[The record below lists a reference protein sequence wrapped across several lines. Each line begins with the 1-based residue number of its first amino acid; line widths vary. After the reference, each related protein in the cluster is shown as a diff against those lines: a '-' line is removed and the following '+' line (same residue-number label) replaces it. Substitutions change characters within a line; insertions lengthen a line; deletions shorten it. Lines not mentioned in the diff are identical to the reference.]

1 MKTTRY
7 TLRGIFKMKVLVQR
21 VKKASVVIQDETVGE
36 INKGFL
42 LYVCFEANDTME
54 KLDKAVTKILNLRIF
69 EDSKAKMNQNIIDVK
84 GEILSVSQFT
94 LSWDGK
100 KGHRPSFDKS
110 MSPNEAKIFYRTFND
125 KLSEKCSLKKGLFG
139 AEMQVYSQN
148 DGPVTFFLDFD

>member
-69 EDSKAKMNQNIIDVK
+69 EDSKAKMNQN
-84 GEILSVSQFT
+84 
-94 LSWDGK
+94 K
-100 KGHRPSFDKS
+100 KAQRL
-110 MSPNEAKIFYRTFND
+110 AKFINLMT
-125 KLSEKCSLKKGLFG
+125 
-139 AEMQVYSQN
+139 SQN
-148 DGPVTFFLDFD
+148 GRNGQQRVIAIISRTLP